1 MDVRAVRG
9 RMYSAVDAGPQ
20 QVSRDAAQIAR
31 DETRDIYTF
40 MVQRAGT
47 CGVEQAGANALLL
60 PGDMLLFD
68 NSQPYRLL
76 FDQPFRQTVIQAPR
90 ACFGAMAHDLQ
101 RSVAQWLRPTG
112 GFGRLVEGF
121 VRGLDEALP
130 DTDDGE
136 AAVLVDEL
144 FHLLAAHSAATR
156 TSDDGGVAAQ
166 RALVERAQRHA
177 RERIG
182 DPESNLVAMAGAQRV
197 SPRTLQRAFASH
209 GTGVMRWLRD
219 ERLAR
224 CAAAL
229 ADPALVTRAIAD
241 IAIANGLRDVPAFC
255 RSFKARYG
263 RTPGGWRRPGPA
275 PIAPATAR
283 ERERRRVGR
292 TGFQTVANA
301 HNSRYGH
308 AMARQQPQRFDLE
321 QHVFFWLTQAIG
333 SRDRRLTRGAAGVRL
348 ARARVARTGHAVR
361 ATPLLD
367 E

>member
-1 MDVRAVRG
+1 MNLQFDTAQVTPRDRAGFWREVVCSVYVPMNAEPLMRQAFHARMDVRAARG
-9 RMYSAVDAGPQ
+9 RVYSAVDAGPQ
-20 QVSRDAAQIAR
+20 RVSRDAAQIAR
-31 DETRDIYTF
+31 DEARDIYTF

-90 ACFGAMAHDLQ
+90 ACFGPIARDLQ
-101 RSVAQWLRPTG
+101 RSVALCLRPTG
-112 GFGRLVEGF
+112 GFGRLLEGF

-156 TSDDGGVAAQ
+156 ASDNGGLGSQ
-166 RALVERAQRHA
+166 RALLERAQRYA
-177 RERIG
+177 REMIADPDLNIG
-182 DPESNLVAMAGAQRV
+182 AIARAQRV
-197 SPRTLQRAFASH
+197 SARTLQRVFASH
-209 GTGVMRWLRD
+209 GAGVMRWLRD

-229 ADPALVTRAIAD
+229 ADPALAARAIAD
-241 IAIANGLRDVPAFC
+241 IAIANGFRDVPAFC

-263 RTPGGWRRPGPA
+263 RTPGGWRATQGRRP
-275 PIAPATAR
+275 
-283 ERERRRVGR
+283 
-292 TGFQTVANA
+292 
-301 HNSRYGH
+301 
-308 AMARQQPQRFDLE
+308 
-321 QHVFFWLTQAIG
+321 
-333 SRDRRLTRGAAGVRL
+333 
-348 ARARVARTGHAVR
+348 
-361 ATPLLD
+361 
-367 E
+367 

>member
-1 MDVRAVRG
+1 FDTARVDPRERAGFWREVVCSVYVPMNAEPLVRQAFHARMDVRAACG
-9 RMYSAVDAGPQ
+9 RIYSAVDAGPQ
-20 QVSRDAAQIAR
+20 QVSRDAVQIAR

-68 NSQPYRLL
+68 NSQPYRLR
-76 FDQPFRQTVIQAPR
+76 FDQPFRQIVIQAPR
-90 ACFGAMAHDLQ
+90 ACFGAMARDLERRLAQ
-101 RSVAQWLRPTG
+101 RLPPTG

-121 VRGLDEALP
+121 VKSLDEALP
-130 DTDDGE
+130 DTDDSE

-156 TSDDGGVAAQ
+156 TADDGGVAAQ
-166 RALVERAQRHA
+166 RALVERAQRYA

-182 DPESNLVAMAGAQRV
+182 DPELSLAVMAGAQRV
-197 SPRTLQRAFASH
+197 SPRTLQRAFASR

-229 ADPALVTRAIAD
+229 ADPTLAARAIAD
-241 IAIANGLRDVPAFC
+241 IVVANGLRDVPAFC

-263 RTPGGWRRPGPA
+263 RTPGDWRTTQG
-275 PIAPATAR
+275 
-283 ERERRRVGR
+283 RRR
-292 TGFQTVANA
+292 
-301 HNSRYGH
+301 
-308 AMARQQPQRFDLE
+308 
-321 QHVFFWLTQAIG
+321 
-333 SRDRRLTRGAAGVRL
+333 
-348 ARARVARTGHAVR
+348 
-361 ATPLLD
+361 
-367 E
+367 

>member
-1 MDVRAVRG
+1 MNLQFDTVRVSPRERAGFWREVVCSVYVPMNAEPLVRQAFHARMDVRAARG
-9 RMYSAVDAGPQ
+9 RVYSAIDAGPQ
-20 QVSRDAAQIAR
+20 RVSRDAAQIAR
-31 DETRDIYTF
+31 DEARDIYTF

-90 ACFGAMAHDLQ
+90 ACFGAMAGDLGRHLAQ
-101 RSVAQWLRPTG
+101 RLPPTG
-112 GFGRLVEGF
+112 GFGRLLQGF
-121 VRGLDEALP
+121 VKGLDEALP

-156 TSDDGGVAAQ
+156 VPDDGGPTSQ
-166 RALVERAQRHA
+166 RALFGRAQRYA
-177 RERIG
+177 RERIA
-182 DPESNLVAMAGAQRV
+182 DPDLDAAAIARGQKV

-229 ADPALVTRAIAD
+229 ADPALAPRAIAD
-241 IAIANGLRDVPAFC
+241 IAIANGLRDVTAFC
-255 RSFKARYG
+255 RSFKSRYG
-263 RTPGGWRRPGPA
+263 RTPGGWR
-275 PIAPATAR
+275 
-283 ERERRRVGR
+283 
-292 TGFQTVANA
+292 
-301 HNSRYGH
+301 
-308 AMARQQPQRFDLE
+308 
-321 QHVFFWLTQAIG
+321 
-333 SRDRRLTRGAAGVRL
+333 GAQGKHR
-348 ARARVARTGHAVR
+348 
-361 ATPLLD
+361 
-367 E
+367 